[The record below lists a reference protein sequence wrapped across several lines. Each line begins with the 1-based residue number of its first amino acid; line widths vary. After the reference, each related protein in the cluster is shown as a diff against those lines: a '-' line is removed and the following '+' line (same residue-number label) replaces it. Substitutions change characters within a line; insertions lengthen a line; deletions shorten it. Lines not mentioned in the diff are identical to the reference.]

1 MPNQS
6 TAANVYPLTR
16 FVPVS
21 QLPAESDPI
30 PAMRRE
36 MKLLRIELERLR
48 AMQKFSLAH
57 IDCIMND
64 RDQWQREAERLSDL
78 MAEAPLST
86 HEDGVPTVSP
96 ANDDPDV
103 PKPRS
108 SPLAWCGLALCI
120 GGVILTAIANYWP

>member
-1 MPNQS
+1 M
-6 TAANVYPLTR
+6 R

-48 AMQKFSLAH
+48 AMQKFSLAR

-86 HEDGVPTVSP
+86 HEDGARPSRRLMTTQTSQSHDRVLSHGAAWLFVS
-96 ANDDPDV
+96 AV
-103 PKPRS
+103 
-108 SPLAWCGLALCI
+108 
-120 GGVILTAIANYWP
+120 

>member
-16 FVPVS
+16 IVPVS

-36 MKLLRIELERLR
+36 MKLLRIELKRLR
-48 AMQKFSLAH
+48 AMQKFLLAH
-57 IDCIMND
+57 INCIMND

-78 MAEAPLST
+78 LAQAPRST
-86 HEDGVPTVSP
+86 HEDNLFKSHWWLFWWRRY
-96 ANDDPDV
+96 
-103 PKPRS
+103 K
-108 SPLAWCGLALCI
+108 
-120 GGVILTAIANYWP
+120 